1 MNFSEKDI
9 DLIPGKL
16 YSLLWC
22 PKFPIWKPVGCDFVH
37 DTFLSKGSV
46 VFYTGIIKTDIF
58 KIVYYEFLYMG
69 RLIYIVSPSDKYDI
83 LKQIGIELP

>member
-1 MNFSEKDI
+1 MNLSENNV

-16 YSLLWC
+16 YSLMWNTG
-22 PKFPIWKPVGCDFVH
+22 FPVWKPDGHDFVH
-37 DTFLSKGSV
+37 DTFLDRSSV

-69 RLIYIVSPSDKYDI
+69 RLIYFVTPSEKYNI
-83 LKQIGIELP
+83 LKPITVSE